1 MFKFVDEIV
10 KIDCMG
16 HKNCP
21 SIHVM
26 NGDLLVLEFYSA
38 SIDGL
43 SQVDFDLAL
52 AVNRIDITPYHL
64 IPIHDHL
71 HYRKGITFY
80 LLF

>member
-1 MFKFVDEIV
+1 M
-10 KIDCMG
+10 KIDSLG

-21 SIHVM
+21 SLHVI

-38 SIDGL
+38 SLDGL

-52 AVNRIDITPYHL
+52 AVNRIDLAPYHL
-64 IPIHDHL
+64 IPIHDVND
-71 HYRKGITFY
+71 YRKGIIY